1 MNTDAERIQVALANK
16 ADSEVVFY
24 YLKEHTLN
32 ELELETIINCD
43 SQLEITLK
51 DIESDEG
58 GNIEESEEEVVT
70 VYNYSDNY
78 NDYGLDEWDIK

>member
-16 ADSEVVFY
+16 TDSEVVFY

-43 SQLEITLK
+43 GQLEITLK

-58 GNIEESEEEVVT
+58 GNIEESE
-70 VYNYSDNY
+70 
-78 NDYGLDEWDIK
+78 DE

>member
-43 SQLEITLK
+43 GQLEITLK

-58 GNIEESEEEVVT
+58 GNIEESE
-70 VYNYSDNY
+70 DA
-78 NDYGLDEWDIK
+78 GLIRSNTK